1 MAEEQQPEGKFNIA
15 ITYLLS
21 INEIFKDIKNISL
34 RTSNYGSSEYL
45 LRGRGQELKL
55 KLVRNLYVQA
65 SSLFKK
71 PEETG
76 EIWDKIKKVEMKTRD
91 INEHRIYIKEKKLAP
106 IYDSDVENELD
117 NIIILIQHKLQDLKL
132 LMPEKGESGLF

>member
-1 MAEEQQPEGKFNIA
+1 
-15 ITYLLS
+15 
-21 INEIFKDIKNISL
+21 
-34 RTSNYGSSEYL
+34 
-45 LRGRGQELKL
+45 
-55 KLVRNLYVQA
+55 
-65 SSLFKK
+65 
-71 PEETG
+71 
-76 EIWDKIKKVEMKTRD
+76 MKTRD